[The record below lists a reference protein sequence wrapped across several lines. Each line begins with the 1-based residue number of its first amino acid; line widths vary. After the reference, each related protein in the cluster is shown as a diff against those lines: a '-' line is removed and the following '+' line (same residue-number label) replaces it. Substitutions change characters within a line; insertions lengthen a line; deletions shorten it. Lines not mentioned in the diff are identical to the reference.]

1 MRLSHETLKAILV
14 PIPPKEDR
22 RNFFI
27 RLFSSLK
34 VGIQIKRGHDGKVAK
49 SYRIGGRADF

>member
-14 PIPPKEDR
+14 PSPNKEDR
-22 RNFFI
+22 RSFLV